1 MRRDVLAGHLPRQ
14 RPAIAA
20 ASKAPANH
28 ARSAGWLLAS
38 ALVSELKALDG
49 GH

>member
-1 MRRDVLAGHLPRQ
+1 MSMTVLVKVSYLV
-14 RPAIAA
+14 AA
-20 ASKAPANH
+20 TLFYADNTRMLYGDGAEA
-28 ARSAGWLLAS
+28 AS